1 MTEQLS
7 ALWQTAFGDNPEFIR
22 LFFRTAYAP
31 ERCQY
36 LTVEGQLAAA
46 LYWLDAWCG
55 GKKLAYIYAVAT
67 HPDFR
72 GRGLC
77 LELMGRT
84 HSLLAAQGYAG
95 ALLCPAGEGLRRMY
109 TGMGYQDCGGISE
122 FSSAAGE
129 PVPLR
134 RIGPE
139 EYARLRREL
148 LPEKRRKDAVSGR
161 LCFPLRRGGFP
172 AGSCGGRKA
181 PFGTGTAGEPGSLP
195 GDFGDFGLSGWD
207 LPGPGRAALCYVPAF
222 GSGCQSAGLF
232 WIGFRLG
239 GTYER
244 FGQAGSL

>member
-148 LPEKRRKDAVSGR
+148 LPENGVIQEGENLRYLAAYASLYAGEDFLLAAVEEEKRLLGLELLGNREASPGILGTLGYPDGTFRVPGEQPFAMFRPLVPDA
-161 LCFPLRRGGFP
+161 
-172 AGSCGGRKA
+172 KA
-181 PFGTGTAGEPGSLP
+181 P
-195 GDFGDFGLSGWD
+195 DYFGL
-207 LPGPGRAALCYVPAF
+207 AF
-222 GSGCQSAGLF
+222 D
-232 WIGFRLG
+232 
-239 GTYER
+239 
-244 FGQAGSL
+244 